1 MDSGY
6 THARA
11 VTVTEF
17 PHRPCPAGYRWL
29 KSYRRA
35 TGSPLGTDE
44 WQVRSDAPGLSV
56 RVEWFAT
63 LTEAR
68 KHARAVIRSKQS
80 AWAEINRAAE
90 SGQGIR
96 LIPWADYEREL
107 IIK

>member
-1 MDSGY
+1 MPSGY
-6 THARA
+6 THART
-11 VTVTEF
+11 VTVTEYADRAL
-17 PHRPCPAGYRWL
+17 PRGYRWL
-29 KSYRRA
+29 KTYRKKW
-35 TGSPLGTDE
+35 GSPLGTDE
-44 WQVRSDAPGLSV
+44 WQVRSDAPGFST

-68 KHARAVIRSKQS
+68 KHARAVIRSKGS
-80 AWAEINRAAE
+80 TWAEVSRACE

>member
-1 MDSGY
+1 MASGY

-11 VTVTEF
+11 VTRTEYADRAL
-17 PHRPCPAGYRWL
+17 PHGYHWL
-29 KSYRRA
+29 KTYRKKC
-35 TGSPLGTDE
+35 GSPLGTDE
-44 WQVRSDAPGLSV
+44 WKVTSDAPGFSV

-68 KHARAVIRSKQS
+68 KHCRAVIRSNQS
-80 AWAEINRAAE
+80 TWAEVSRACE

-96 LIPWADYEREL
+96 LIPWATYEREL

>member
-1 MDSGY
+1 MASGY

-11 VTVTEF
+11 VTRTDHLNRDL
-17 PHRPCPAGYRWL
+17 PRGYCWL

-35 TGSPLGTDE
+35 TGSPLGTNE
-44 WQVRSDAPGLSV
+44 WQVRSDAPGFSV

-68 KHARAVIRSKQS
+68 KHARAVIRSKGS
-80 AWAEINRAAE
+80 TWAEVSRACE

-96 LIPWADYEREL
+96 LIPWCDYEREL